1 MICRISNTSPRKYKL
16 RLVVQQLNSNLYG
29 SWKIILPPRIDRSL
43 YLKDLYAI
51 SKLWMKYEFILWQIF
66 IKIFEQFQIVLPNGD
81 VRRQIQ
87 KVWPKV

>member
-1 MICRISNTSPRKYKL
+1 MLGIWYAAYQIHHLGKIKTS
-16 RLVVQQLNSNLYG
+16 G
-29 SWKIILPPRIDRSL
+29 SRDRSL

-81 VRRQIQ
+81 VWRQIQ
-87 KVWPKV
+87 KFDLKFRS